1 VSRLLR
7 ILIRNAPLYLAAV
20 VAASVLYAGLV
31 FSQNVRVW
39 PGPVPIQP
47 FGQASSLFLLDVS
60 PQAVTSIRFVAPGS
74 VAASVSGQSFRAT
87 VDLSGLTP
95 PQDGA
100 PLTVAVKVEALDPQI
115 QVTGWSPTFVSVRLD
130 PIRTRN
136 VPVRVDRGAIPEGL
150 AVGDPQVDVA
160 TATVRGPA
168 SVVDRVAA
176 AVARVNVD
184 ASGVDVDQQ
193 VDLMAVDARGDRLT
207 PVDFEPR
214 AVHVRIEVSVAGTTR
229 TVPIVAVLRGNP
241 AAGYALGGITVDP
254 LSVVIVGP
262 RDALEAIDRL
272 ETAPLDVAGARA
284 NVSATVAIVLP
295 EGVTL
300 QSGTP
305 SARVT
310 VSIVPLSGSA
320 TYTVAI
326 VLAGTSTD
334 LTYGLST
341 GSTLAVIS
349 GPLALL
355 GALDGSSLRATADV
369 SGLGPGT
376 HTVTLTLSAPT
387 GLAVASLSP
396 AQVVV
401 TVGTVATPTPTP
413 AV

>member
-1 VSRLLR
+1 
-7 ILIRNAPLYLAAV
+7 
-20 VAASVLYAGLV
+20 
-31 FSQNVRVW
+31 
-39 PGPVPIQP
+39 
-47 FGQASSLFLLDVS
+47 
-60 PQAVTSIRFVAPGS
+60 

-130 PIRTRN
+130 PVRTRN
-136 VPVRVDRGAIPEGL
+136 VPVRVDRGTIPEGL
-150 AVGDPQVDVA
+150 AAGEPQLDVA

-168 SVVDRVAA
+168 SVVDRVVA

-193 VDLMAVDARGDRLT
+193 VDLTAVDARGDRLS

-214 AVHVRIEVSVAGTTR
+214 AVRVRIEVSVAGTTR
-229 TVPIVAVLRGNP
+229 TVPIVAVLRGTP
-241 AAGYALGGITVDP
+241 AIGYALGGIRVDP

-262 RDALEAIDRL
+262 RAVLEGIDRV
-272 ETAPLDVAGARA
+272 ETAPLDLAGARA
-284 NVSATVAIVLP
+284 DVNATVAIVLP
-295 EGVTL
+295 EGITL

-305 SARVT
+305 TARVS
-310 VSIVPLSGSA
+310 VSIVPLTGSA
-320 TYTVAI
+320 TFTVAV
-326 VLAGTSTD
+326 VLAGTSTV

-341 GSTLAVIS
+341 GSTRAVIS
-349 GPLALL
+349 GQLALL
-355 GALDGSSLRATADV
+355 DALDGSSLRAVADV

-376 HTVTLTLSAPT
+376 HTVTLTLAAPT
-387 GLAVASLSP
+387 GFAVSPLSP

-401 TVGTVATPTPTP
+401 TIGSVATPTPTP
-413 AV
+413 VV